1 MQYNIFQF
9 IHIYNHIIHI
19 NVILDCSYC
28 KMNSAQFFLVSTIFI
43 RFNSSSSHSS
53 DYFMH
58 NYFTSPSIPSCLSV
72 FHILFPLPTFAL
84 PFYFPTLPL
93 YNFLSTG
100 FVRHLE
106 TLAVSNSNISQ
117 QQVLAIALDATW
129 SGPSSRALLLDKYR
143 ASCHDRSVLQG
154 ALEERRFK
162 DSTGRYGFYSFLGS
176 FCSKTG
182 W

>member
-1 MQYNIFQF
+1 MQHNTIIYTHIRAIINLMLDYSHCKWIVFNFSLFPPIFF
-9 IHIYNHIIHI
+9 
-19 NVILDCSYC
+19 
-28 KMNSAQFFLVSTIFI
+28 
-43 RFNSSSSHSS
+43 RFNYFLTVQFHRLFQAQSFRLPIHSLLLE
-53 DYFMH
+53 
-58 NYFTSPSIPSCLSV
+58 CLSYS
-72 FHILFPLPTFAL
+72 FPPPYVCPL
-84 PFYFPTLPL
+84 FYFPTLPL

-106 TLAVSNSNISQ
+106 TLAVSNSNVSQ

-162 DSTGRYGFYSFLGS
+162 DREKWKVFIAF
-176 FCSKTG
+176 
-182 W
+182 

>member
-1 MQYNIFQF
+1 
-9 IHIYNHIIHI
+9 
-19 NVILDCSYC
+19 
-28 KMNSAQFFLVSTIFI
+28 MNSAQFFLVSTIFI
-43 RFNSSSSHSS
+43 RFNSSSSPSS

-58 NYFTSPSIPSCLSV
+58 NRFTSLSIPSCSSV
-72 FHILFPLPTFAL
+72 FRILFPLPTFTL
-84 PFYFPTLPL
+84 PLYFPTLPL

-106 TLAVSNSNISQ
+106 TLAVSNSNVSQ

-129 SGPSSRALLLDKYR
+129 SGPSSRALLLDKFR
-143 ASCHDRSVLQG
+143 AFCLDRSVLQG

-162 DSTGRYGFYSFLGS
+162 ESSDRYVFIAF